1 MRSAD
6 GGETRALFVDLRE
19 YLALFLAPPFV
30 VSLTV
35 LMLGGRENLSIAL
48 FVGAMFGAM
57 LVGLRRGFYAART
70 DEGIERRLTEV
81 GDTPEE
87 NEWVRLSEVLE
98 EAYDERYDPILAV
111 VFAVVGFGAF
121 ALIPFIG
128 DTDLQLFGL
137 LALIGLVGTTSALM
151 TVGQLLS
158 R

>member
-6 GGETRALFVDLRE
+6 SGETRAPLVDLRE
-19 YLALFLAPPFV
+19 YLALFLVPTLAV
-30 VSLTV
+30 GLAV
-35 LMLGGRENLSIAL
+35 LVLGGRENLLVGL

-57 LVGLRRGFYAART
+57 LVGYRRLFYAVRT
-70 DEGIERRLTEV
+70 DEGIERRLTQV
-81 GDTPEE
+81 DDSPEE
-87 NEWVRLSEVLE
+87 NEWVRASEAVD
-98 EAYDERYDPILAV
+98 EAHDERYDPILAV

-128 DTDLQLFGL
+128 DTDLRLFGL

-151 TVGQLLS
+151 TVGQLFS

>member
-1 MRSAD
+1 VLPAD
-6 GGETRALFVDLRE
+6 REGTLAVDLHE
-19 YLALFLAPPFV
+19 YLALFLAPTLSV
-30 VSLTV
+30 GLTV
-35 LMLGGRENLSIAL
+35 LVLGGRENLLAGSL
-48 FVGAMFGAM
+48 VGAMFGAM
-57 LVGLRRGFYAART
+57 LVGYRQLFYAVRT

-87 NEWVRLSEVLE
+87 NEWVRLSEALDE
-98 EAYDERYDPILAV
+98 LYDEKYDPILAV

-128 DTDLQLFGL
+128 NDLDLLGL
-137 LALIGLVGTTSALM
+137 LSLIGLTGTTSALM